1 MATPSTV
8 KPPRFKFIAESISE
22 LRKVTWLSRREAIY
36 LTTLVLAFSATV
48 GIILA
53 GLDYLFSFLVNKF
66 FVGG

>member
-1 MATPSTV
+1 MATPSTA
-8 KPPRFKFIAESISE
+8 KPPRFKFIGESIAE

-36 LTTLVLAFSATV
+36 LTSLVLAFSAIV

-53 GLDYLFSFLVNKF
+53 SLDYLFSFMVDKF